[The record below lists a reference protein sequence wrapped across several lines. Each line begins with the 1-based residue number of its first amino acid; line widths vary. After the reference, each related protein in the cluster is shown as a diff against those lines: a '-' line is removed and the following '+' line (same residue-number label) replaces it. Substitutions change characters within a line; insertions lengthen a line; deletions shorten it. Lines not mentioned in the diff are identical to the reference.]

1 MSKRETA
8 DMETTVLGIP
18 CGVVVDSYSAPR
30 PAYIGKFPGAGFGD
44 AEPPEPEEI
53 EWHLIDRK
61 GYRADWL
68 AERMTDADCRDV
80 ESELLQLR
88 AERIEEDKMEAA
100 LSRMEDR

>member
-8 DMETTVLGIP
+8 DVETDVRGIP
-18 CGVVVDSYSAPR
+18 CGVVVDCYTPGR
-30 PAYIGKFPGAGFGD
+30 PMHISKFAGAGFGD

-68 AERMTDADCRDV
+68 ESKLSEQDEREIEDWLAQV
-80 ESELLQLR
+80 R
-88 AERIEEDKMEAA
+88 AERIEEAKTEAA
-100 LSRMEDR
+100 ISRMEER

>member
-8 DMETTVLGIP
+8 DVETEVRGIP
-18 CGVVVDSYSAPR
+18 CGIVVDSYTAPR

-53 EWHLIDRK
+53 EWHLVDRK

-68 AERMTDADCRDV
+68 ESKLNEQDERDIEDYLAQV
-80 ESELLQLR
+80 R
-88 AERIEEDKMEAA
+88 AERIEEEKADAA
-100 LSRMEDR
+100 ISRMEER